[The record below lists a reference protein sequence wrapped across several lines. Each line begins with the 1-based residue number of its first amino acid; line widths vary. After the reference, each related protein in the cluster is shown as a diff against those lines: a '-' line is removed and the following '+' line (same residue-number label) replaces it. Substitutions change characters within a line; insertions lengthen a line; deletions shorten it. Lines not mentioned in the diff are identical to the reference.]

1 MNRLRGFFIF
11 DLTLAIVL
19 MVVVASMF
27 AHVVWLYNHDSARL
41 ALVRDAARVEQAVL
55 YQRMARSD
63 NRIGNRWVIKRA
75 AVADHARAGL
85 PTGSRWIVI
94 RPAGKGDAPALYA
107 LRVADI
113 AKKAGGGK

>member
-41 ALVRDAARVEQAVL
+41 ADVRDAARVEQAVL
-55 YQRMARSD
+55 YQGMARSD
-63 NRIGNRWVIKRA
+63 NRTGNRWVIKRA
-75 AVADHARAGL
+75 AVAGHSRAGL
-85 PTGSRWIVI
+85 PAGSRWIVI
-94 RPAGKGDAPALYA
+94 RPSGKAETPALYA